1 MSRISPPLAI
11 LAELTHR
18 CPLRCPYCSNPVA
31 LVRSGEELSTEEW
44 VGLLRQA
51 SELGVL
57 QVHLSGGEPTARKDL
72 ERIVAAARDFGIYT
86 NLITSAVLLDQSR
99 VQALAAAGLDHV
111 QISFQES
118 EAANADSHQMQHTS
132 REHKATA
139 VPDRVRRRRQ
149 LLSVGIAV
157 KYPEGSYDE

>member
-51 SELGVL
+51 SELGGKPGERALRGAAQVL
-57 QVHLSGGEPTARKDL
+57 GKGVARDINALVDNPARFVSHKSDLGTARQ
-72 ERIVAAARDFGIYT
+72 RRNHRAR
-86 NLITSAVLLDQSR
+86 R
-99 VQALAAAGLDHV
+99 
-111 QISFQES
+111 
-118 EAANADSHQMQHTS
+118 
-132 REHKATA
+132 
-139 VPDRVRRRRQ
+139 
-149 LLSVGIAV
+149 
-157 KYPEGSYDE
+157 